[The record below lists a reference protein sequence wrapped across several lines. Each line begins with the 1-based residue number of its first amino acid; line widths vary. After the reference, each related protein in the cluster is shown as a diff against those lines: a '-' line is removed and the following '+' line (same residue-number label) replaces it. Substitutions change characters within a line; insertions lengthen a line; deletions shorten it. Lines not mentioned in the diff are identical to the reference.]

1 MIYVPNG
8 FKMIQAG
15 WSIFKMF
22 KWCNSPPKNRY
33 FHESTMESNLLAPK
47 WSSLGP
53 SNKSSD
59 SVVAVESRNVGIQ
72 LSLARAK
79 KSCQRPLFH
88 QQLGGENTFKQLKSK
103 CQMDPNGSN
112 DLTMFNP
119 TPNAKHQVLT
129 QTVPYLSQ
137 NL

>member
-1 MIYVPNG
+1 
-8 FKMIQAG
+8 
-15 WSIFKMF
+15 
-22 KWCNSPPKNRY
+22 
-33 FHESTMESNLLAPK
+33 MESNLLAPK

-59 SVVAVESRNVGIQ
+59 SVVAIESRNVGIQ

-79 KSCQRPLFH
+79 QSCQRPLLH
-88 QQLGGENTFKQLKSK
+88 QQLGGEITFKQLKSK
-103 CQMDPNGSN
+103 CHMDPNGSN

-119 TPNAKHQVLT
+119 TIDAKHRRLT

>member
-1 MIYVPNG
+1 MIPRTHN
-8 FKMIQAG
+8 AG
-15 WSIFKMF
+15 TFW
-22 KWCNSPPKNRY
+22 
-33 FHESTMESNLLAPK
+33 H
-47 WSSLGP
+47 SLGP
-53 SNKSSD
+53 GNKNSD
-59 SVVAVESRNVGIQ
+59 SILAVESRNVGIQ

-88 QQLGGENTFKQLKSK
+88 QQLGRESTFKQLKSK

-119 TPNAKHQVLT
+119 TPNAEHQRLT

>member
-1 MIYVPNG
+1 MIHEPT
-8 FKMIQAG
+8 MAG
-15 WSIFKMF
+15 TFW
-22 KWCNSPPKNRY
+22 
-33 FHESTMESNLLAPK
+33 H
-47 WSSLGP
+47 SLGP
-53 SNKSSD
+53 GNKNSD
-59 SVVAVESRNVGIQ
+59 SILAVESRNVGIQ

-88 QQLGGENTFKQLKSK
+88 QQLGRESTFKQLKSK

-119 TPNAKHQVLT
+119 TPNAKHQRLT